1 VPRSVRHWSAA
12 AWRPPRRRPLPEAGV
27 STFLWGTQFRN
38 TAGNRSP
45 IYNYWWTHAPPGTD
59 PTNPIEPAN
68 GAGAYHGAEKY
79 YLFGNLYGTDR
90 PWTEQD
96 YAIADTTSSYVAN
109 FVAPGNPN
117 GRSLPAWPALR
128 TSKPIAMELGDHFAT
143 LPAADSDAK
152 YAFLKDYLLTQT
164 TAY

>member
-1 VPRSVRHWSAA
+1 
-12 AWRPPRRRPLPEAGV
+12 
-27 STFLWGTQFRN
+27 
-38 TAGNRSP
+38 
-45 IYNYWWTHAPPGTD
+45 
-59 PTNPIEPAN
+59 
-68 GAGAYHGAEKY
+68 
-79 YLFGNLYGTDR
+79 
-90 PWTEQD
+90 
-96 YAIADTTSSYVAN
+96 VAT
-109 FVAPGNPN
+109 GNPN